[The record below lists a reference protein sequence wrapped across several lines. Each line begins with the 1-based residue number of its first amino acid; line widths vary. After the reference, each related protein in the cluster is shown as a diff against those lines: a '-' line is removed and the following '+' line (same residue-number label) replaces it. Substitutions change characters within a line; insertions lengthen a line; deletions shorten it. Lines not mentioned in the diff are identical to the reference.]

1 MRKTSYMLLVAMMA
15 VTLML
20 SACGGNGNNGN
31 GNQTGAADGEGAA
44 SEQKVK
50 LSLLSWNNETEMKP
64 VIDGFTKKYPNITI
78 DFQTAPPVKDY
89 IAKLQTML
97 LSNSAT
103 DVFIM
108 AAENRNELID
118 GGYALDLTDQPFM
131 SQMTEASK
139 GMFTRDGKTYAFS
152 QAGWVGGIYYNKD
165 LFAKVGVTEEPKTW
179 QEFIDLCLKLKEAGI
194 MPLYDN
200 AGDIS
205 TIQGALV
212 ASMTLS
218 KDPEYDAKLFTG
230 EKTFADGWSE
240 PLKLWK
246 EGLVDN
252 GIIDSGMIGLTG
264 DQIVNEFAVGNVAMI
279 QGGPWNIPAIEKANP
294 ELQFSMMAVPGVEP
308 GQEYYSGAPNVGF
321 AVNSKSKNQEA
332 ALKFVEYLS
341 TPEGLELFEKGTGQ
355 IITVN
360 GYESKV
366 HPALEKAYKEGLLAG
381 KFYLPMVSWPRHQEA
396 LRNQMVV
403 SVQDLLVGKGSMG
416 DVTKALDQKLKEMES
431 K

>member
-1 MRKTSYMLLVAMMA
+1 MRKSSLMLMIVMLLT
-15 VTLML
+15 TLIV
-20 SACGGNGNNGN
+20 SACGSNGKAGTGNEG
-31 GNQTGAADGEGAA
+31 ADGQGAN
-44 SEQKVK
+44 KKIK

-64 VIDGFTKKYPNITI
+64 VIDGFTAKYPNITI

-103 DVFIM
+103 DIFIM

-131 SQMTEASK
+131 SQMTDASK

-152 QAGWVGGIYYNKD
+152 QAGWVGGIYYNKE
-165 LFAKVGVTEEPKTW
+165 LFEQVGVTSEPSTW
-179 QEFIDLCLKLKEAGI
+179 QEFIDLCLKLQEAGI
-194 MPLYDN
+194 VPIYDN
-200 AGDIS
+200 VGDIS

-218 KDPEYDAKLFTG
+218 QNPEYDNQLFAG
-230 EKTFADGWSE
+230 EASFADGWTE
-240 PLKLWK
+240 PLKLWV

-252 GIIDSGMIGLTG
+252 GLVTSNMIGLTS

-294 ELQFSMMAVPGVEP
+294 DLKFSMMAVPGPEA
-308 GQEYYSGAPNVGF
+308 GQQYYAGAPNVGF
-321 AVNSKSKNQEA
+321 AVNSKSDNQEA
-332 ALKFVEYLS
+332 ALQFLEYLA
-341 TPEGLELFEKGTGQ
+341 TPEGLEYFEKGTGQ
-355 IITVN
+355 IITIP
-360 GYESKV
+360 GYESQV
-366 HPALEKAYKEGLLAG
+366 HPALETAYKEGLLAG

-396 LRNQMVV
+396 LRNQLVI
-403 SVQDLLVGKGSMG
+403 SIQDLLVGKGTID
-416 DVTKALDQKLKEMES
+416 DVTKAMDQKLKEMES
-431 K
+431 N

>member
-1 MRKTSYMLLVAMMA
+1 MRKSSLLLLIAMMA
-15 VTLML
+15 VTLVL
-20 SACGGNGNNGN
+20 SACGSNGNNGN
-31 GNQTGAADGEGAA
+31 KEGEAGGEGAGTDK
-44 SEQKVK
+44 KVK

-64 VIDGFTKKYPNITI
+64 VIDGFTAKYPNITI

-118 GGYALDLTDQPFM
+118 GGYALDLTDQPFI
-131 SQMTEASK
+131 SKMTDASK

-152 QAGWVGGIYYNKD
+152 QAGWVGGIYYNKE
-165 LFAKVGVTEEPKTW
+165 LFAKVGATEEPKTW

-194 MPLYDN
+194 VPLYDN

-212 ASMTLS
+212 ASQTLS
-218 KDPEYDAKLFTG
+218 GNPDYDAKLFAG
-230 EKTFADGWSE
+230 EATFAEGWTK
-240 PLKLWK
+240 PLQMWK

-252 GIIDSGMIGLTG
+252 KIITSDMMGLTA
-264 DQIVNEFAVGNVAMI
+264 DQMVNEFAIGNVAMI

-294 ELQFSMMAVPGVEP
+294 ELQFSMMAIPGAEA
-308 GQEYYSGAPNVGF
+308 GQDYYAGAPNVGF
-321 AVNSKSKNQEA
+321 AVNSASKNQDA
-332 ALKFVEYLS
+332 AIKFVEYMS
-341 TPEGLELFEKGTGQ
+341 TPEGLENFEKGTGQ
-355 IITVN
+355 IITLP

-403 SVQDLLVGKGSMG
+403 SVQDLLVGKGSIETITGAM
-416 DVTKALDQKLKEMES
+416 DQKLKEMES

>member
-1 MRKTSYMLLVAMMA
+1 MRKSSYMLLIAMMA
-15 VTLML
+15 VTLIL

-31 GNQTGAADGEGAA
+31 QAGSADGEGTG
-44 SEQKVK
+44 SEKKIK

-64 VIDGFTKKYPNITI
+64 VIDGFTAKYPNITI

-118 GGYALDLTDQPFM
+118 GGYALDLTDQAFM
-131 SQMTEASK
+131 SKMTDASK

-165 LFAKVGVTEEPKTW
+165 LFAKVGVTTEPKTW
-179 QEFIDLCLKLKEAGI
+179 QEFIDLCIKLKDAGI
-194 MPLYDN
+194 VPLYDN

-218 KDPEYDAKLFTG
+218 KDPEYDTKLFAG
-230 EKTFADGWSE
+230 EAAFADGWAE

-252 GIIDSGMIGLTG
+252 QIITSNMIGLTG
-264 DQIVNEFAVGNVAMI
+264 DQMVNEFAVGNVAMI

-294 ELQFSMMAVPGVEP
+294 ELQFSMMAVPGAGE
-308 GQEYYSGAPNVGF
+308 GQEYYAGAPNVGF
-321 AVNSKSKNQEA
+321 AVNSKSQNQDA
-332 ALKFVEYLS
+332 AIKFVEYLS
-341 TPEGLELFEKGTGQ
+341 TPEGLQQFEQGTGQ
-355 IITVN
+355 IITIP

-366 HPALEKAYKEGLLAG
+366 HPALENAYKDGLLAG

-396 LRNQMVV
+396 LRNQLVV
-403 SVQDLLVGKGSMG
+403 SVQDLLVGKGTVE
-416 DVTKALDQKLKEMES
+416 DVTQAMDQKLKEMES

>member
-1 MRKTSYMLLVAMMA
+1 
-15 VTLML
+15 
-20 SACGGNGNNGN
+20 
-31 GNQTGAADGEGAA
+31 
-44 SEQKVK
+44 
-50 LSLLSWNNETEMKP
+50 MKP
-64 VIDGFTKKYPNITI
+64 VMDGFTAKYPNITI

-89 IAKLQTML
+89 ISKLQTML

-131 SQMTEASK
+131 AKMTDASK
-139 GMFTRDGKTYAFS
+139 GMFTREGKTYAFS
-152 QAGWVGGIYYNKD
+152 QAGWVGGIYYNKE
-165 LFAKVGVTEEPKTW
+165 LFAKVGVTTEPTTW
-179 QEFIDLCLKLKEAGI
+179 QEFIDLCIKLKDAGI
-194 MPLYDN
+194 VPLYDN

-212 ASMTLS
+212 ASLTLS
-218 KDPEYDAKLFTG
+218 ADPEYDNKLFAG
-230 EKTFADGWSE
+230 ETTFAEGWAK
-240 PLKLWK
+240 PLQLWK
-246 EGLVDN
+246 EGMIDN
-252 GIIDSGMIGLTG
+252 KIITSSMIGLTG

-294 ELQFSMMAVPGVEP
+294 DLQFSMMAIPGIEA
-308 GQEYYSGAPNVGF
+308 GQEYYAGAPNVGF
-321 AVNSKSKNQEA
+321 AVNSKSKNQDA
-332 ALKFVEYLS
+332 AIKFVEYLS
-341 TPEGLELFEKGTGQ
+341 TPEGLEQFEKGTGQ
-355 IITVN
+355 IITID

-396 LRNQMVV
+396 LRNQLVV
-403 SVQDLLVGKGSMG
+403 SVQDLLVGKGTTD